1 MKRIARRDF
10 MKCSAVVGTSL
21 AVSRFHA
28 QAAPFAKVRGA
39 NDNIQLAVVGIG
51 STVKIGGKGK
61 QDIRDF
67 RKVPGVRIVAL
78 CDVDRANLDPE
89 VQKFKDRNEKV
100 DAYGDIRKL
109 LEAKNIDAISIT
121 TPNHWHALIAIWA
134 CQAGKDVF
142 VQKPASH
149 NIFEGRKMV
158 EAARKYDRIVMVTS
172 GSRGRSGITEAI
184 EYVRQ
189 GNLGKILYV
198 HGVNYK
204 PRMSIGKVSGPQ
216 PIPKTLDYDLWSGP
230 APVVPLMREY
240 LHYDWHWDWLYGNGD
255 FGNMG
260 IHYLDGC
267 RMAVGRDKLPPR
279 VISIGGRFGYVDDGQ
294 TPNTQIAF
302 LDYEPAPIIF
312 EVRGLPKDKSYLSGN
327 WEKNAKQT
335 MDSYQGIQIGLVV
348 HCEGGYVANNKAFDK
363 NGKTIKEFQPTN
375 EDLTANFIKAV
386 RSRKASDLQGDVL
399 QGHLSAA
406 LFHMANIS
414 YRLGKAKSPGEIRER
429 IQGKKELSNAHE
441 RFVEHL
447 AANGIAL
454 DKTPAVLGPWLTM
467 DSEKERFVGDLS
479 DEANRLVTRDYRQPF
494 VVPEKV

>member
-1 MKRIARRDF
+1 
-10 MKCSAVVGTSL
+10 
-21 AVSRFHA
+21 
-28 QAAPFAKVRGA
+28 
-39 NDNIQLAVVGIG
+39 
-51 STVKIGGKGK
+51 
-61 QDIRDF
+61 
-67 RKVPGVRIVAL
+67 
-78 CDVDRANLDPE
+78 
-89 VQKFKDRNEKV
+89 
-100 DAYGDIRKL
+100 
-109 LEAKNIDAISIT
+109 
-121 TPNHWHALIAIWA
+121 
-134 CQAGKDVF
+134 
-142 VQKPASH
+142 
-149 NIFEGRKMV
+149 
-158 EAARKYDRIVMVTS
+158 
-172 GSRGRSGITEAI
+172 
-184 EYVRQ
+184 
-189 GNLGKILYV
+189 
-198 HGVNYK
+198 
-204 PRMSIGKVSGPQ
+204 
-216 PIPKTLDYDLWSGP
+216 
-230 APVVPLMREY
+230 
-240 LHYDWHWDWLYGNGD
+240 
-255 FGNMG
+255 
-260 IHYLDGC
+260 
-267 RMAVGRDKLPPR
+267 MAVGQDKLPPR

-312 EVRGLPKDKSYLSGN
+312 EVRGLPKDKSYLSGV

-335 MDSYQGIQIGLVV
+335 MDFYQGIQIGLVV

-441 RFVEHL
+441 RFAEHL

-467 DSEKERFVGDLS
+467 DPEKERFVGEMAA
-479 DEANRLVTRDYRQPF
+479 EANKLLTRDYRAPF